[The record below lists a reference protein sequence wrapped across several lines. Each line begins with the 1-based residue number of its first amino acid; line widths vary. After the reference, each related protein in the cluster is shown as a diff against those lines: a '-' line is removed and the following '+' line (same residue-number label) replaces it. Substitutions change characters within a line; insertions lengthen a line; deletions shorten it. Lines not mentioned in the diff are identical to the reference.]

1 MAFYDGVEAIPGV
14 ACNGTLTLSENIA
27 DLGALACI
35 TQAEGRQAQPDYR
48 TLYESAAR
56 TWAFTGSREITAYLA
71 QVDVHAPGKLRGN
84 RALQSC
90 DAFFTAFDIRPGDGM
105 WLDPEA
111 RVQIW

>member
-1 MAFYDGVEAIPGV
+1 MDGQAED
-14 ACNGTLTLSENIA
+14 A
-27 DLGALACI
+27 DQEGGKDGAAADAVDAARQ
-35 TQAEGRQAQPDYR
+35 TDAQAEGRQAQPDYR
-48 TLYESAAR
+48 TLYESASR

-90 DAFFTAFDIRPGDGM
+90 DAFFTAFDIRRGDGM